1 MTKTALII
9 LTAVITMLNAETI
22 PFYIGTYTSNTK
34 SRGIYRSELDL
45 QTGEMS
51 EPQLAAETLNP
62 SFVAVNHNGSALYAV
77 SKTDSEGRV
86 NAFNIVEST
95 GELEIIDSQSSKGVS
110 PCYVSI
116 DPSGSNL
123 LIANYS
129 SGSITVLPIGKDAR
143 VEPPA
148 CSIAHEGKSENAKR
162 QEAPHAHSI
171 ITSPDGRYVFA
182 ADLGI
187 DKIMVYKLDKDA
199 GKLTPAGDLFAKLRP
214 GSGPRHMAFHPNGKF
229 FYVINEL
236 NSTITAFGY
245 DYKTAQLSE
254 IETITTLP
262 RSFSGTNLTAQ
273 ICVHP
278 SGKYLYGS
286 NRGHDSIA
294 AYQINSG
301 NGTLSLIEIET
312 DGINEPR
319 NFNIEPNGNFL
330 VCANQHAG
338 SLITFR
344 IDFETG
350 KLEKTP
356 HKINVP
362 SPVCVDFVIKEKIT
376 SQSETYLNRT
386 GF

>member
-1 MTKTALII
+1 MRKKILII
-9 LTAVITMLNAETI
+9 LTAVISMAHAETI

-45 QTGEMS
+45 DSGEMS
-51 EPQLAAETLNP
+51 EPRLAAEALNP
-62 SFVAVNHNGSALYAV
+62 SFLAVNHNGSYLYAV
-77 SKTDSEGRV
+77 SKTDGEGGV
-86 NAFNIVEST
+86 NAFKIIGET
-95 GELEIIDSQSSKGVS
+95 GLLEHIGSQSSKGVS
-110 PCYVSI
+110 PCFVSI
-116 DPSGSNL
+116 DTAGRNL
-123 LIANYS
+123 LVANYS
-129 SGSITVLPIGKDAR
+129 SGSITVLPISKDGGL
-143 VEPPA
+143 EPSA
-148 CSIAHEGKSENAKR
+148 CSIAHEGKSENPTR

-171 ITSPDGRYVFA
+171 ISSPDGRYVFA

-187 DKIMVYKLDKDA
+187 DKIMIYKLDKDA
-199 GKLTPAGDLFAKLRP
+199 GTLTPAEQPFAKLCP
-214 GSGPRHMAFHPNGKF
+214 GSGPRHMAFHPGGKF

-236 NSTITAFGY
+236 NSTITAFDY
-245 DYKTAQLSE
+245 DHKTARLSE

-262 RSFSGTNLTAQ
+262 RFFSGTNHPAQ

-278 SGKYLYGS
+278 SGRYLYGS

-294 AYQINSG
+294 AYEVNTG
-301 NGTLSLIEIET
+301 NGTLSLIEIES

-319 NFNIEPNGNFL
+319 NFNIDPNGNFI

-356 HKINVP
+356 HKIDVP
-362 SPVCVDFVIKEKIT
+362 SPVCVEFVVKEKIT
-376 SQSETYLNRT
+376 SQSKDYLKQR